1 MLLFT
6 TEPPSLIYYSNNR
19 VIIRIIIIR
28 QMKKKEREV
37 RYVHTYIH
45 TLDEKKKKK
54 KKKKVHSLKAPIDQ
68 SPRPRGTQTQTQT
81 RPERLF
87 PIHATC
93 KKDRSEDMDYKNGSV
108 CSMMVSVERK
118 RFPSQGDSHQQASCK
133 SK

>member
-1 MLLFT
+1 
-6 TEPPSLIYYSNNR
+6 
-19 VIIRIIIIR
+19 
-28 QMKKKEREV
+28 MKKKRKGSSMC
-37 RYVHTYIH
+37 TYIH

-54 KKKKVHSLKAPIDQ
+54 KKKKKVHSLKTPIDQ

-93 KKDRSEDMDYKNGSV
+93 KKDRSEDYKNGSV